1 MALNFLS
8 ITKSDGYFYTKRGS
22 VMWNSFLLVF
32 CTVQFSCRKSGLIR
46 YLGEIYCICIG
57 TWARYLLASLQFLI
71 CKSGGG
77 LNFNWKYL
85 VFSGQLINVSLPF
98 LNIICHIV
106 LTWDQFLS
114 LINCSP
120 IPSDLRIPLDHCV
133 LNWTNLGY
141 ILFQMGY

>member
-1 MALNFLS
+1 MALNFFS
-8 ITKSDGYFYTKRGS
+8 ITKSDGYYYTKRGS

-32 CTVQFSCRKSGLIR
+32 CTMQFSCRESGLIR
-46 YLGEIYCICIG
+46 YLGEIHCLCIG
-57 TWARYLLASLQFLI
+57 TWTRYLATLQFLI
-71 CKSGGG
+71 CKSGGS

-85 VFSGQLINVSLPF
+85 VVSGQLINVSLPS

-120 IPSDLRIPLDHCV
+120 IPSDLRITLDHWV
-133 LNWTNLGY
+133 LSWTNLGY
-141 ILFQMGY
+141 ILFQVGY